1 MNNKFARKGKFVI
14 RPSFSNF
21 QIIIMENTTP
31 STTFLEKYP
40 EFAWLEKMVSWSDN
54 RFKIPVIGARFG
66 LDSFIGAIPYFGDIF
81 GFGMSAILIGVMA
94 KRGVSFSLLFKMLG
108 NIFVDAA
115 AGLIPIIGDIFDISH
130 KANQKNYNLLKG
142 HYEAGLPTIS
152 FKKAAGI
159 IAIVTF
165 ILFIVLLVLLVK
177 CVGILWSFVTS

>member
-1 MNNKFARKGKFVI
+1 
-14 RPSFSNF
+14 
-21 QIIIMENTTP
+21 MET
-31 STTFLEKYP
+31 SSSSSSSFLEKYP

-66 LDSFIGAIPYFGDIF
+66 LDSLIGAIPYFGDIF

-115 AGLIPIIGDIFDISH
+115 VGIIPIVGDIFDVSH
-130 KANQKNYNLLKG
+130 KANQKNYNLLKT
-142 HYEAGLPTIS
+142 HYEAGHPTMP

-165 ILFIVLLVLLVK
+165 ILFIVLIVLLLK
-177 CVGILWSFVTS
+177 GVGMLWHFVVS